1 MPNNEW
7 GDFQT
12 PPPLVDEIVALLGGK
27 KWSRVL
33 EPTCGFG
40 NFVRGA
46 ARLDPKELIGL
57 EVNSEYAAQVVGAD
71 RVICADI
78 FMTDLRD
85 LPWQY
90 EGPLL
95 VLGNPPWVTN
105 SQLST
110 LDSANLPVKSN
121 VRNLKGIDALTGSSN
136 FDIAEFIWLKLLI
149 ELEGESPTIAL
160 LCKTQVARNV
170 LSYCQQFALPLKGS
184 KLYRL
189 DAKAWF
195 AAAVDACL
203 FVVEIAKGFA
213 NYTCDVFESLPAS
226 SPLVTC
232 GFVQDRLVADVVGY
246 EAARFADG
254 ESPVMWRQGV
264 KHDAAAVMEL
274 RREGD
279 LLLNTEGAVEVE
291 KDFVFPLLKCTDVFK
306 GNAPTRAMIL
316 PQRSLSDD
324 TELLAET
331 APRLWRYL
339 LDHEEHFT
347 KRKSSIY
354 LKRPRFCVFGLG
366 PYTFAPYKIAISG
379 LHKQPKFR
387 LVAPDAGKPVVFDDT
402 CYILPFDDLAE
413 AAIAHSV
420 LDSAEC
426 HRLLTSLVF
435 WDAKRPV
442 TKKILQRVDLL
453 ELAKAQGEAAITEA
467 ASASLASI
475 DHWESVDLPAGF
487 QRLMERWSTSSAE
500 EKRPRRSRKEQG
512 VIAVPL
518 PLSLS

>member
-12 PPPLVDEIVALLGGK
+12 PPALVDEIVALLGGRQ
-27 KWSRVL
+27 WNRVL
-33 EPTCGFG
+33 EPTCGVG

-46 ARLDPKELIGL
+46 TSFHPQELIGL
-57 EVNSEYAAQVVGAD
+57 EVNSEYASQVVGAD

-78 FMTDLRD
+78 FKTDLRA
-85 LPWQY
+85 LPWQCG
-90 EGPLL
+90 GPLL

-110 LDSANLPVKSN
+110 LGSKNLPVKSN

-136 FDIAEFIWLKLLI
+136 FDITEFIWLKLLI

-170 LSYCQQFALPLKGS
+170 LSYCQQFGLPLKGS

-195 AAAVDACL
+195 GAAVDACL
-203 FVVEIAKGFA
+203 FVVELAQGSA
-213 NYTCDVFESLPAS
+213 NYTCEVFESLQAS
-226 SPLVTC
+226 SPLATC
-232 GFVQDRLVADVVGY
+232 GLVQDRFVADVVGY
-246 EAARFADG
+246 EATRFADG
-254 ESPVMWRQGV
+254 ESPLTWRQGV
-264 KHDAAAVMEL
+264 KHDAASVMEL

-279 LLLNTEGAVEVE
+279 SLSNTEGAVDVE
-291 KDFVFPLLKCTDVFK
+291 EEFVFPLLKCTDVFK
-306 GNAPTRAMIL
+306 GTAPTRAMIV

-324 TELLAET
+324 TELLAEI

-339 LDHEEHFT
+339 LDHEDQFT

-366 PYTFAPYKIAISG
+366 PYTFAPYKVAISG
-379 LHKQPKFR
+379 LHKEPRFR
-387 LVAPDAGKPVVFDDT
+387 LVPPEAGKPVVFDDT

-413 AAIAHSV
+413 AAIAHAV
-420 LDSAEC
+420 LDSVES
-426 HRLLTSLVF
+426 HGLLTSIVF

-453 ELAKAQGEAAITEA
+453 ALAEPLGAAEVMKAAGNSLAAIGDREA
-467 ASASLASI
+467 
-475 DHWESVDLPAGF
+475 VDLSSGF
-487 QRLMERWSTSSAE
+487 QRVMERWGTRSKENGSPHHS
-500 EKRPRRSRKEQG
+500 RRGRG
-512 VIAVPL
+512 MIALPL
-518 PLSLS
+518 PLDLG